1 MGKKLFD
8 FVIGNPP
15 YQKSDGGNNASA
27 TPLYD
32 KFIEGII
39 SQLDPHYLSFVIP
52 SRWYSGGRGLDNFRQ
67 FMMNDKHIKELHDY
81 QNADE
86 CFPGMDISGGI
97 CFFLRDNEYDGKC
110 SVINEGKN
118 KCGGTLKRFLN
129 EFPIVIGDNNAVKI
143 LRNIAF
149 SKNGTLNTKV
159 STQRPFGLR
168 TYARPTG
175 CGELLLRWNNGIG
188 PIEKDKVTLGN
199 DIIDKWKVIVSRVF
213 YEHAGKA
220 DVDGKCRV
228 LSILEVLPPK
238 TVCTETYLVVDS
250 FEAESDANNLK
261 KYLQSKFV
269 RFLILQASSS
279 IMITKKSFIFVPL
292 QDFTSH
298 SDIDWSKSIHEID
311 LQLYHKYGLDE
322 NEINFIETHVKEMA

>member
-118 KCGGTLKRFLN
+118 KCGGTLKRFLRS
-129 EFPIVIGDNNAVKI
+129 VVK
-143 LRNIAF
+143 
-149 SKNGTLNTKV
+149 
-159 STQRPFGLR
+159 
-168 TYARPTG
+168 
-175 CGELLLRWNNGIG
+175 
-188 PIEKDKVTLGN
+188 
-199 DIIDKWKVIVSRVF
+199 
-213 YEHAGKA
+213 
-220 DVDGKCRV
+220 
-228 LSILEVLPPK
+228 
-238 TVCTETYLVVDS
+238 
-250 FEAESDANNLK
+250 
-261 KYLQSKFV
+261 
-269 RFLILQASSS
+269 
-279 IMITKKSFIFVPL
+279 
-292 QDFTSH
+292 
-298 SDIDWSKSIHEID
+298 
-311 LQLYHKYGLDE
+311 
-322 NEINFIETHVKEMA
+322 